1 MPDTGL
7 QNLPSFSPGAGARRH
22 GAGTSRVRKGTQSA
36 RPQSSLFCENTHTL
50 SLSLQP
56 SRVSGAAAGRAP
68 VTSFRPG
75 LPACAVT
82 TFTLWLLARIFSK
95 LVLVTARRN
104 SGAPLPHHSS
114 HSARHHALTLSLP
127 SLLFTLTHNNI
138 RKLRDIMKQ
147 AWSMSSLIIGD
158 GVI

>member
-22 GAGTSRVRKGTQSA
+22 GAGTSRVRKGTQPK
-36 RPQSSLFCENTHTL
+36 RPVSLFCENTHSLSL

-56 SRVSGAAAGRAP
+56 SRVSGAAAGDGPRSRPSVP
-68 VTSFRPG
+68 VC
-75 LPACAVT
+75 LCWCAVT

-95 LVLVTARRN
+95 LVLVAGRRN

-114 HSARHHALTLSLP
+114 HSARHHALTLALP
-127 SLLFTLTHNNI
+127 SLLFTQTHNNNS
-138 RKLRDIMKQ
+138 RKLRDNMKQ
-147 AWSMSSLIIGD
+147 AREHD
-158 GVI
+158 